1 MSDHLSKQFDLELEN
16 IRTRILQMGGLV
28 ERQLLAAV
36 DAFSTG
42 NLEEMQQVIDTDR
55 EVDAYEVGIDEDCT
69 LLIARRQ
76 PTARDLRL
84 VMAISRIVTDLERIG
99 DKASKIA
106 NMSRK
111 LHPAGS
117 QRIPRLS
124 DVHHCGTAGHR
135 HVAGRAR
142 LAGAHG
148 YRYARQVI
156 GADKAIDAAFNAI
169 LRQLITYMMEDP
181 RTISEALDIIWIA
194 KAIERVGDHATN
206 IAENVIYIVSGI
218 DVRHTAALRAESG
231 RGMTR
236 RSFQPAAGPR
246 RRGRQGH
253 SGTAALHAR
262 LRRLTSRS
270 APTPPKQAEACCA
283 RRCRTWR

>member
-28 ERQLLAAV
+28 ERQVLAAV
-36 DAFSTG
+36 DAFSSG
-42 NLEEMQQVIDTDR
+42 NLDEMQQVIASDR
-55 EVDAYEVGIDEDCT
+55 EVDALEVGIDEDCT

-84 VMAISRIVTDLERIG
+84 VMAISRIVTDLERVG

-106 NMSRK
+106 RMSQK
-111 LHPAGS
+111 LHQAGP

-124 DVHHCGTAGHR
+124 DVHHCG
-135 HVAGRAR
+135 R
-142 LAGAHG
+142 LASDMLQGSLDSLA
-148 YRYARQVI
+148 RMDIDAARQVI
-156 GADKAIDAAFNAI
+156 GADKAIDSAFNAI

-218 DVRHTAALRAESG
+218 DIRHSAVAASK
-231 RGMTR
+231 TD
-236 RSFQPAAGPR
+236 
-246 RRGRQGH
+246 
-253 SGTAALHAR
+253 
-262 LRRLTSRS
+262 
-270 APTPPKQAEACCA
+270 EA
-283 RRCRTWR
+283 

>member
-1 MSDHLSKQFDLELEN
+1 MSDHLSKQFDLELKN

-28 ERQLLAAV
+28 ERQLLSAV

-42 NLEEMQQVIDTDR
+42 STEEMQRVIDTDS
-55 EVDAYEVGIDEDCT
+55 EVDADEVGIDEDCT

-84 VMAISRIVTDLERIG
+84 VMAISRIVTDLERVG

-106 NMSRK
+106 RMSLS
-111 LHPAGS
+111 LHRSGT

-124 DVHHCGTAGHR
+124 DVQHCGRLATDMLQGALDSL
-135 HVAGRAR
+135 AR
-142 LAGAHG
+142 LDIDA
-148 YRYARQVI
+148 ARQVI

-206 IAENVIYIVSGI
+206 IAENVIYIISGI
-218 DVRHTAALRAESG
+218 DIRHSAA
-231 RGMTR
+231 
-236 RSFQPAAGPR
+236 AAR
-246 RRGRQGH
+246 K
-253 SGTAALHAR
+253 TDAA
-262 LRRLTSRS
+262 
-270 APTPPKQAEACCA
+270 
-283 RRCRTWR
+283 

>member
-1 MSDHLSKQFDLELEN
+1 MSDHLSKQFDLELEH

-28 ERQLLAAV
+28 ERQVLAAV

-42 NLEEMQQVIDTDR
+42 NLEEMQQVIDSDS
-55 EVDAYEVGIDEDCT
+55 EVDAHEVGIDEDCT

-84 VMAISRIVTDLERIG
+84 IMAISRIVTDLERIG

-111 LHPAGS
+111 LHLAGG

-124 DVHHCGTAGHR
+124 DVYHSGRLATDMLQGALDSLARMDVDAAR
-135 HVAGRAR
+135 HV
-142 LAGAHG
+142 
-148 YRYARQVI
+148 I
-156 GADKAIDAAFNAI
+156 GSDKAIDAAFNAI

-194 KAIERVGDHATN
+194 KAIERVGDHAAN
-206 IAENVIYIVSGI
+206 IAENVVYVVSGI
-218 DVRHTAALRAESG
+218 DIRHTAAVRKKAD
-231 RGMTR
+231 
-236 RSFQPAAGPR
+236 
-246 RRGRQGH
+246 
-253 SGTAALHAR
+253 
-262 LRRLTSRS
+262 
-270 APTPPKQAEACCA
+270 EA
-283 RRCRTWR
+283 

>member
-28 ERQLLAAV
+28 ERQVLAAV

-42 NLEEMQQVIDTDR
+42 NLQEMQQVIDTDS
-55 EVDAYEVGIDEDCT
+55 EVDSQEVGIDEDCT

-84 VMAISRIVTDLERIG
+84 IMAISRVVTDLERIG

-111 LHPAGS
+111 LHLAGG

-124 DVHHCGTAGHR
+124 DVHHAGRLATDMLQSALDSLARMDLEAAR
-135 HVAGRAR
+135 HV
-142 LAGAHG
+142 
-148 YRYARQVI
+148 I
-156 GADKAIDAAFNAI
+156 GCDKAIDAAFNAI

-181 RTISEALDIIWIA
+181 RTITEALDIIWIA
-194 KAIERVGDHATN
+194 KAIERVGDHAAN
-206 IAENVIYIVSGI
+206 IAENVIYVVSGI
-218 DVRHTAALRAESG
+218 DVRHSAA
-231 RGMTR
+231 
-236 RSFQPAAGPR
+236 
-246 RRGRQGH
+246 
-253 SGTAALHAR
+253 AR
-262 LRRLTSRS
+262 
-270 APTPPKQAEACCA
+270 KQADG
-283 RRCRTWR
+283 R